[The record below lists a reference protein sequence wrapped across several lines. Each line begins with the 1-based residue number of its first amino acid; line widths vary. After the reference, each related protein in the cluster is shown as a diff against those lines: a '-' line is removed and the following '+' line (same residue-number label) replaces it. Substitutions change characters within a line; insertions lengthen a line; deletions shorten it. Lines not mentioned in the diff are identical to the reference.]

1 MLGIIWMEDP
11 NLTSFFHVMEA
22 CRKTLEKNPSLKLS
36 LIRAESL
43 GSKNDKGYKIYEEI
57 FMNFS
62 HSHIISDLKSIHYL
76 ATYNSLVKSAC
87 EGNLVIAGKVIDLKD
102 LRYLMYKSKI
112 LNNCGLLEKLG
123 LVNHW
128 ISEHEIKG
136 HIFSKYKMRDAK
148 DKHIP
153 DAIFDSEV
161 AGYKVANAVE
171 LELTLKSKGRY
182 KKIINQ
188 YLYKDD
194 LHSVWYFVNSRSVL
208 NILKDQFS
216 KEYSSFSQVK
226 IFFTLLSDLKT
237 NGVNAKMIGLK
248 STSLIK
254 NYFSNA
260 IDSAHTTA
268 YKVSMLNENMVDG
281 NINLTSQNHTPILD
295 SGFI

>member
-1 MLGIIWMEDP
+1 MIKTKRDLLLLNFLADYGILSTKQIAHLFFTDVNIRTVLRRLRILEENKLIRRSGKLEANNEFLWLVTEKTGNDLGKKYLKLFCSKANIGHDCQ
-11 NLTSFFHVMEA
+11 LTSL
-22 CRKTLEKNPSLKLS
+22 R
-36 LIRAESL
+36 LI
-43 GSKNDKGYKIYEEI
+43 
-57 FMNFS
+57 
-62 HSHIISDLKSIHYL
+62 
-76 ATYNSLVKSAC
+76 
-87 EGNLVIAGKVIDLKD
+87 
-102 LRYLMYKSKI
+102 
-112 LNNCGLLEKLG
+112 LEKLG

-161 AGYKVANAVE
+161 AGYKVASAIE
-171 LELTLKSKGRY
+171 LELTLKSKDRY

-194 LHSVWYFVNSRSVL
+194 LHSVWYFVNSRSLL
-208 NILKDQFS
+208 NALKDQFS
-216 KEYSSFSQVK
+216 KSYSSFSQVK

-237 NGVNAKMIGLK
+237 NGVNAKMIGLN

-254 NYFSNA
+254 NYFSSA
-260 IDSAHTTA
+260 IDSAHTNA
-268 YKVSMLNENMVDG
+268 HEVSTLTENMIDG
-281 NINLTSQNHTPILD
+281 NINLTSQNHTPNLE

>member
-1 MLGIIWMEDP
+1 MLLNFLADYGMLSTKQIVNLFFADVNIRTVLRRLRILEENKLIRRSGKLEANNEFLWLVTEKTGNDLGKKYLKLFCSRA
-11 NLTSFFHVMEA
+11 NIGHDYQLTSL
-22 CRKTLEKNPSLKLS
+22 RLILEK
-36 LIRAESL
+36 
-43 GSKNDKGYKIYEEI
+43 
-57 FMNFS
+57 M
-62 HSHIISDLKSIHYL
+62 
-76 ATYNSLVKSAC
+76 
-87 EGNLVIAGKVIDLKD
+87 
-102 LRYLMYKSKI
+102 
-112 LNNCGLLEKLG
+112 G

-171 LELTLKSKGRY
+171 LELTLKSKDRY

-216 KEYSSFSQVK
+216 KEYSSFSKVK

-237 NGVNAKMIGLK
+237 NGVNAKMIGLN

>member
-1 MLGIIWMEDP
+1 MIKTKRDLMLLNFLADYGMLSTKQIVNLFFADVNIRTVLRRLRILEENKLIRRSGKLEANNEFLWLVTEKTGNDLGKKYLKLFCSRA
-11 NLTSFFHVMEA
+11 NIGHDYQLTSL
-22 CRKTLEKNPSLKLS
+22 RLILEK
-36 LIRAESL
+36 
-43 GSKNDKGYKIYEEI
+43 
-57 FMNFS
+57 M
-62 HSHIISDLKSIHYL
+62 
-76 ATYNSLVKSAC
+76 
-87 EGNLVIAGKVIDLKD
+87 
-102 LRYLMYKSKI
+102 
-112 LNNCGLLEKLG
+112 G

-171 LELTLKSKGRY
+171 LELTLKSKDRY

-216 KEYSSFSQVK
+216 KEYSSFSKVK

-237 NGVNAKMIGLK
+237 NGVNAKMIGLN

>member
-1 MLGIIWMEDP
+1 MIKTKRDLLLLNFLADYGMLSTKQIANLFFTDVNIRTVLRRLRILEENKLIRRSGKLEANNEFLWLVTEKTGNDLGKKYLKLFCSRANIGHDYQ
-11 NLTSFFHVMEA
+11 LTSL
-22 CRKTLEKNPSLKLS
+22 R
-36 LIRAESL
+36 LI
-43 GSKNDKGYKIYEEI
+43 
-57 FMNFS
+57 
-62 HSHIISDLKSIHYL
+62 
-76 ATYNSLVKSAC
+76 
-87 EGNLVIAGKVIDLKD
+87 
-102 LRYLMYKSKI
+102 
-112 LNNCGLLEKLG
+112 LEKLG

-171 LELTLKSKGRY
+171 LELTLKSKDRY

-194 LHSVWYFVNSRSVL
+194 LHSVWYFVNSRSLL

-216 KEYSSFSQVK
+216 KEYSSFSKVK
-226 IFFTLLSDLKT
+226 IFFTLMSDLKT
-237 NGVNAKMIGLK
+237 NGVNAKMIGLN

-268 YKVSMLNENMVDG
+268 HKVSTLNEKMING
-281 NINLTSQNHTPILD
+281 SLNLTSQNHTPIQE

>member
-1 MLGIIWMEDP
+1 MIKTKRDLLLLNFLADYGMLSTKQIANLFFTDVNIRTVLRRLRILEENKLIRRSGKLEANNEFLWLVTEKTGNDLGKKYLKLFCSRANIGHDYQ
-11 NLTSFFHVMEA
+11 LTSL
-22 CRKTLEKNPSLKLS
+22 R
-36 LIRAESL
+36 LI
-43 GSKNDKGYKIYEEI
+43 
-57 FMNFS
+57 
-62 HSHIISDLKSIHYL
+62 
-76 ATYNSLVKSAC
+76 
-87 EGNLVIAGKVIDLKD
+87 
-102 LRYLMYKSKI
+102 
-112 LNNCGLLEKLG
+112 LEKLG

-161 AGYKVANAVE
+161 AGYNVANAVE
-171 LELTLKSKGRY
+171 LELTLKSKDRY

-216 KEYSSFSQVK
+216 KEYSSFSKVK
-226 IFFTLLSDLKT
+226 IFFTLMSDLKT
-237 NGVNAKMIGLK
+237 NGVNAKMIGLN

-268 YKVSMLNENMVDG
+268 HKVSTLNEKMING
-281 NINLTSQNHTPILD
+281 SLNLTSQNHTPIQE

>member
-1 MLGIIWMEDP
+1 LIKTKRDLMLLNFLADYGMLSTKQIVNLFFADVNIRTVLRRLRILEENKLIRRSGKLEANNEFLWLVTEKTGNDLGKKYLKLFCSRA
-11 NLTSFFHVMEA
+11 NIGHDYQLTSL
-22 CRKTLEKNPSLKLS
+22 RLILEK
-36 LIRAESL
+36 
-43 GSKNDKGYKIYEEI
+43 
-57 FMNFS
+57 M
-62 HSHIISDLKSIHYL
+62 
-76 ATYNSLVKSAC
+76 
-87 EGNLVIAGKVIDLKD
+87 
-102 LRYLMYKSKI
+102 
-112 LNNCGLLEKLG
+112 G

-171 LELTLKSKGRY
+171 LELTLKSKDRY

-216 KEYSSFSQVK
+216 KEYSSFSKVK

-237 NGVNAKMIGLK
+237 NGVNAKMIGLN

>member
-1 MLGIIWMEDP
+1 MIKTKRDLLLLNFLADYGMLSTKQIAHLFFTDVNIRTVLRRLRILEENKLIRRSGKLEANNEFLWLVTEKTGHDLGKKYLKLFCSKANIGHDYQ
-11 NLTSFFHVMEA
+11 LTSL
-22 CRKTLEKNPSLKLS
+22 R
-36 LIRAESL
+36 LI
-43 GSKNDKGYKIYEEI
+43 
-57 FMNFS
+57 
-62 HSHIISDLKSIHYL
+62 
-76 ATYNSLVKSAC
+76 
-87 EGNLVIAGKVIDLKD
+87 
-102 LRYLMYKSKI
+102 
-112 LNNCGLLEKLG
+112 LEKLG

-171 LELTLKSKGRY
+171 LELTLKSKDRY

-194 LHSVWYFVNSRSVL
+194 LHSVWYFVNSRSLL

-226 IFFTLLSDLKT
+226 IFFTLMSDLKT
-237 NGVNAKMIGLK
+237 NGVNAKMIGLN

-268 YKVSMLNENMVDG
+268 HKVSTLNEKMING
-281 NINLTSQNHTPILD
+281 SLNLTSQNHTPILE